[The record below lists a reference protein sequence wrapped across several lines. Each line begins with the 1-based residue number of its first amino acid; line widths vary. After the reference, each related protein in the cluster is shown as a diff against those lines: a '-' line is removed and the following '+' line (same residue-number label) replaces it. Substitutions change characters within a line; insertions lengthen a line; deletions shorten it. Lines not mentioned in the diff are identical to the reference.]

1 MYYIT
6 MTCNA
11 KFVALHVTSISAKH
25 VMDCNAIPLHLAFP
39 EARYMYL
46 YFDILI
52 IMCNSLSPLAS

>member
-25 VMDCNAIPLHLAFP
+25 VMDCNALPLHLAFS
-39 EARYMYL
+39 EARYL

-52 IMCNSLSPLAS
+52 LMCNSLSPLASQ